1 MTMMARVRNFFG
13 TQDMTVGKP
22 MTGLLKFSIPLLIG
36 NLAQQLYSTVDS
48 IVVSKYIGLSAL
60 ASVGAAG
67 PILNLLLVL
76 FMGIS
81 TGASILS
88 AQYYGAKDRPALNR
102 VVGSSIFLIIVSGV
116 LMTLIGYFASPLL
129 ISLVEPEPEVLAE
142 FPNVMKDATAYLQI
156 IFIGILGG
164 GLYNIISGV
173 LRGLGDSVYPL
184 IFLVISTLI
193 NIALDILFVSQ
204 FDMGVAGVAWA
215 TIIAQAISGVLC
227 LVRLCRMRNVCD
239 VRIRHIV
246 NPNKSLTIK
255 LCMLGLPAGI
265 TQAIFSMSA
274 IVVSK
279 LTNSIGVAMMAAN
292 TAIMRV
298 DGYAMM
304 PNFTFGTAATTY
316 VGQNIGARKGDR
328 LKTGRSALLRLALIS
343 SCILVGCI
351 LVFGELLLGL
361 FIDDPNPQKVE
372 EALALAKQGLQTLAL
387 GYICFSVTQVLQGAM
402 RGAGET
408 FVPMVIS
415 IVTTVIVRMP
425 LAYLL
430 AALTKS
436 EEWPN
441 GAPESIFLSLLIS
454 WVLGMVLSI
463 IAYRLKWW
471 RKKLPEELRH
481 SL

>member
-1 MTMMARVRNFFG
+1 
-13 TQDMTVGKP
+13 
-22 MTGLLKFSIPLLIG
+22 
-36 NLAQQLYSTVDS
+36 
-48 IVVSKYIGLSAL
+48 
-60 ASVGAAG
+60 
-67 PILNLLLVL
+67 
-76 FMGIS
+76 
-81 TGASILS
+81 
-88 AQYYGAKDRPALNR
+88 
-102 VVGSSIFLIIVSGV
+102 
-116 LMTLIGYFASPLL
+116 
-129 ISLVEPEPEVLAE
+129 
-142 FPNVMKDATAYLQI
+142 
-156 IFIGILGG
+156 
-164 GLYNIISGV
+164 
-173 LRGLGDSVYPL
+173 
-184 IFLVISTLI
+184 
-193 NIALDILFVSQ
+193 
-204 FDMGVAGVAWA
+204 
-215 TIIAQAISGVLC
+215 
-227 LVRLCRMRNVCD
+227 MRNVCD

-246 NPNKSLTIK
+246 NPSKSLTIK

-441 GAPESIFLSLLIS
+441 GAPESIFLSLLVS

-463 IAYRLKWW
+463 IAYRLNWW